1 MAFSTK
7 EENDNK
13 LQKITRFPREL
24 GELRFWSFVL
34 VAVLAIYL
42 MYVFALTAPVQ
53 GLTDP
58 FYSPTILVLPLVAGF
73 RATCY
78 AYRKDYHRHLFSH
91 PIGCSVENFNKAGEV
106 NFPGEKVGRSYSGET
121 GLFRLENLHRYF
133 WYAAVAI
140 LPFFYYDLY
149 LAMNY
154 NGEFTLGVLLL
165 ILNTLWVT
173 LYTFSCHFF
182 RHLTGGN
189 VDCYSCP
196 VNKKSYRRTIF
207 NRISKLNGHHEMF
220 AWISL
225 ASFFLVDLF
234 IRGVAAGLPINIL
247 LFRLW

>member
-7 EENDNK
+7 EEKENTLHK
-13 LQKITRFPREL
+13 VSKFPREF
-24 GELRFWSFVL
+24 GELRFWSFVFL
-34 VAVLAIYL
+34 ALIAVYL
-42 MYVFALTAPVQ
+42 MYEYAMTSPVQ

-58 FYSPTILVLPLVAGF
+58 FYSPTFLVLPLVAGF

-78 AYRKDYHRHLFSH
+78 AYRKDYHRHLFRH
-91 PIGCSVENFNKAGEV
+91 PVACGVPDFNNAKNAD
-106 NFPGEKVGRSYSGET
+106 FPGERVGRSYTGET
-121 GLFRLENLHRYF
+121 GIFRLENLHRYF
-133 WYAAVAI
+133 WYTAVLI

-149 LAMNY
+149 LAMSY

-182 RHLTGGN
+182 RHAAGGN

-196 VNKKSYRRTIF
+196 VNKKSYRRSIF
-207 NRISKLNGHHEMF
+207 NAISNLNHRHEMF

-225 ASFFLVDLF
+225 GSFFLVDLY

-247 LFRLW
+247 LFRL